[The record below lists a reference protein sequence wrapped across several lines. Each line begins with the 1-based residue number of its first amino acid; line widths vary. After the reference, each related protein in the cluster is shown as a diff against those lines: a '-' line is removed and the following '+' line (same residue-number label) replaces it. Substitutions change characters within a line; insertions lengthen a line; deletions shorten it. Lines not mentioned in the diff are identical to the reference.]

1 MTNEEDKLEP
11 NGAVAIVY
19 RNVDGKNQYL
29 LANQK
34 SGNISLVGGGCEEID
49 QDLDDTLVR
58 EVYEEIGLNPDQY
71 TIQETDL
78 KYGAT
83 YHGGH
88 RAGQSV
94 VRQLYIVKIAP
105 NLEISPNLEEIAGV
119 FWASEDEAI
128 EKVTIENLREVM
140 LKAFEEI
147 NV

>member
-1 MTNEEDKLEP
+1 MTKEEDKLEP

-19 RNVDGKNQYL
+19 RNIDGENQYL

-34 SGNISLVGGGCEEID
+34 SGNISLVGGGSEEID

-58 EVYEEIGLNPDQY
+58 EVYEEIGLNPDEY
-71 TIQETDL
+71 SIQKTDL
-78 KYGAT
+78 KYGTT

-94 VRQLYIVKIAP
+94 IRQLYIIKIASD
-105 NLEISPNLEEIAGV
+105 LEINPNLEEISGV
-119 FWASEDEAI
+119 FWASENEAL

-140 LKAFEEI
+140 PKAFKEI